1 MIVNGFGEVGHVF
14 TGLGR
19 LTSAPLWF
27 LLDYFSRLLF
37 RCMSVFPVKRA
48 FKDMLVLKS
57 GVDPNNLLAENP
69 NTAILVDSLDAF
81 LPISDAERFL
91 RRMKGTMTKL
101 PQVFRLCSSHRHV
114 HMDEIPEHQ
123 LYEHQEQSQE
133 IKEDMI
139 IFINEELA
147 AFKIEQGSSSVFSK

>member
-1 MIVNGFGEVGHVF
+1 MV
-14 TGLGR
+14 
-19 LTSAPLWF
+19 

-57 GVDPNNLLAENP
+57 GVDPNILLAENP

-114 HMDEIPEHQ
+114 HLDEIPEHQ
-123 LYEHQEQSQE
+123 EQSQGT
-133 IKEDMI
+133 KEDMI

>member
-1 MIVNGFGEVGHVF
+1 
-14 TGLGR
+14 
-19 LTSAPLWF
+19 
-27 LLDYFSRLLF
+27 
-37 RCMSVFPVKRA
+37 MSVFPVKRA
-48 FKDMLVLKS
+48 FKDMLVLES
-57 GVDPNNLLAENP
+57 GVDPNILLAENP

-114 HMDEIPEHQ
+114 HLDEIPEHQ
-123 LYEHQEQSQE
+123 EQSQGT
-133 IKEDMI
+133 KEDMI

>member
-1 MIVNGFGEVGHVF
+1 MV
-14 TGLGR
+14 
-19 LTSAPLWF
+19 

-37 RCMSVFPVKRA
+37 RCMSVFPVKRG

-57 GVDPNNLLAENP
+57 GVDPNILLAENP

-123 LYEHQEQSQE
+123 EQSQE
-133 IKEDMI
+133 TKEDMI

>member
-1 MIVNGFGEVGHVF
+1 MV
-14 TGLGR
+14 
-19 LTSAPLWF
+19 

-57 GVDPNNLLAENP
+57 GVDPNILLAENP

-114 HMDEIPEHQ
+114 HLDEIP
-123 LYEHQEQSQE
+123 EHQEQSQE
-133 IKEDMI
+133 TKEDMI

>member
-1 MIVNGFGEVGHVF
+1 MV
-14 TGLGR
+14 
-19 LTSAPLWF
+19 

-57 GVDPNNLLAENP
+57 GVDPNILLAEDP
-69 NTAILVDSLDAF
+69 NTAIQVDSLDAF

-114 HMDEIPEHQ
+114 HLDEIPEHQ
-123 LYEHQEQSQE
+123 EQSQGT
-133 IKEDMI
+133 KEDMI